1 MKKVYLTIL
10 GITALTSSFSQRVT
24 EVKAAAKKIHATA
37 ENAKGKSSN
46 TTKALGSVLWS
57 NDFSNSLDWTI
68 GAAKIQGQWTI
79 INTSPP
85 SSSSYL
91 SGPMTSTT
99 AANGFGYFNGVQYL
113 IAGAVD
119 PQDATLTSN
128 DTLDFTNNPA
138 VEISFEQR
146 YRSFNTD
153 QTWIE
158 FSTNAGDTWTGIE
171 VNKEYITNAPAVN
184 TTKTQNIS
192 ALVGGKDSVMFRFR
206 WINPSADDLYGSGYG
221 WMVDDISIS
230 SAADNNLTLISPI
243 ILAGPQE
250 LVYSK
255 VPTNQISPIAFQSRI
270 VNNGP
275 ANQPDANL
283 EVTVAGGATY
293 MDTITSI
300 SFLDTADFIT
310 TKFTPAA
317 NTVAT
322 YNFTYT
328 ATSSLTEDVPGDNSI
343 TGSISI
349 TNSEYRV
356 DNGVRMGG
364 ISNIYSEPT
373 GAMKIGNIFE
383 IINDDKIDSMYITL
397 TSAATNVGQDF
408 SGEIWIYNPIS
419 TDYEYLESTEIVD
432 ITTLNNGT
440 TVKLPLQS
448 ITDVSAGSIL
458 LVMASHS
465 GGANSVEFGMAQE
478 VPSGTVLGV
487 PASGDPLEIF
497 RLNEPQAIMVGLS
510 LNQDASLTENNNT
523 ISVSNMFPNPTTG
536 STAVNY
542 TLKNA
547 SEVSINA
554 VDVAGKVVYS
564 TTEGTQIA
572 GKHTSTIDASSFN
585 TGVYYVTIITNDSQV
600 TKKLIK
606 K

>member
-364 ISNIYSEPT
+364 ISNISSEPT

>member
-68 GAAKIQGQWTI
+68 GAANIQGQWTI

-206 WINPSADDLYGSGYG
+206 WINPSADDNYGSGYG

-364 ISNIYSEPT
+364 ISNISTEPT

-419 TDYEYLESTEIVD
+419 TDYEYLNSTDIVT

-478 VPSGTVLGV
+478 IPSGTVLGV
-487 PASGDPLEIF
+487 PSSGDPLDIF

-510 LNQDASLTENNNT
+510 LNQDASLTENSNT

-542 TLKNA
+542 TLANA
-547 SEVSINA
+547 SKVSINV
-554 VDVAGKVVYS
+554 VDVAGKLVYS
-564 TTEGTQIA
+564 STEGTQVA

-585 TGVYYVTIITNDSQV
+585 TGVYYVTILTNDSQV

>member
-1 MKKVYLTIL
+1 MRL
-10 GITALTSSFSQRVT
+10 FS
-24 EVKAAAKKIHATA
+24 I
-37 ENAKGKSSN
+37 
-46 TTKALGSVLWS
+46 
-57 NDFSNSLDWTI
+57 FSNSLDWTI
-68 GAAKIQGQWTI
+68 GAANIQGQWTI

-184 TTKTQNIS
+184 TTKNQNIS

-206 WINPSADDLYGSGYG
+206 WINPSADDNYGSGYG

-255 VPTNQISPIAFQSRI
+255 VPTNQISSIAFQSRI

-328 ATSSLTEDVPGDNSI
+328 ATSILTEDVPGDNSI

-364 ISNIYSEPT
+364 ISNISTEPT

-419 TDYEYLESTEIVD
+419 TDYEYLESTDFVD

-478 VPSGTVLGV
+478 IPSGTVLGV
-487 PASGDPLEIF
+487 PASGDPLDIF

-547 SEVSINA
+547 SKVSINV
-554 VDVAGKVVYS
+554 VDVAGKLVYS
-564 TTEGTQIA
+564 STEGTQVA

-585 TGVYYVTIITNDSQV
+585 TGVYYVTITTNDSQV

>member
-68 GAAKIQGQWTI
+68 GAANIQGQWTI

-91 SGPMTSTT
+91 GGPMTSTT

-171 VNKEYITNAPAVN
+171 VNKEYITNAAAVN
-184 TTKTQNIS
+184 ATKTQNIS

-206 WINPSADDLYGSGYG
+206 WINPSADDNYGSGYG

-230 SAADNNLTLISPI
+230 SAADNNLTIISPI
-243 ILAGPQE
+243 MLAGPQE

-322 YNFTYT
+322 YNFTYA
-328 ATSSLTEDVPGDNSI
+328 ATSSLTEDVPADNSI
-343 TGSISI
+343 PGSISI

-364 ISNIYSEPT
+364 ISNISSEPT
-373 GAMKIGNIFE
+373 GALKIGNIFE

-397 TSAATNVGQDF
+397 TSATTNVGQDF

-419 TDYEYLESTEIVD
+419 TDYEYLNSTDIVT

-478 VPSGTVLGV
+478 IPSGTVLGV
-487 PASGDPLEIF
+487 PSSGDPLDIF

-510 LNQDASLTENNNT
+510 LNQDASLTENSNT

-542 TLKNA
+542 TLANA
-547 SEVSINA
+547 SKVSINV
-554 VDVAGKVVYS
+554 VDVAGKLVYS
-564 TTEGTQIA
+564 STEGTQVA

-585 TGVYYVTIITNDSQV
+585 TGVYYVTILTNDSQV

>member
-419 TDYEYLESTEIVD
+419 TDYEFLESTDFVD

-440 TVKLPLQS
+440 TVKLPLLS
-448 ITDVSAGSIL
+448 IKDVSAGSIL